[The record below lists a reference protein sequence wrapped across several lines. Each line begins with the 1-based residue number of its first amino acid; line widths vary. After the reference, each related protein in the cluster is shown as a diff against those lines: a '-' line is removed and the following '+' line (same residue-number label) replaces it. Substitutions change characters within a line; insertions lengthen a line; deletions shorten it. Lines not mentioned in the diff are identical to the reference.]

1 MKNLIL
7 IFLMLSLFSC
17 KTRNPVAKP
26 LKYVAV
32 SDKEVSDTKKNRAY
46 NLGKRLLES
55 CNTSRFKQFT
65 TTEATEKVISNA
77 TLDKIS
83 ETCRKINH
91 RNGKF
96 IDLKLIE
103 IGHDV
108 KNDDYFFRY
117 SIDYEKKY
125 FKRELRVTI
134 NSDDKVSAISTKEIP
149 KELK

>member
-7 IFLMLSLFSC
+7 MFLILVLFSC
-17 KTRNPVAKP
+17 KTKTPIAKP

-32 SDKEVSDTKKNRAY
+32 SEKEVSDTKKNRAY
-46 NLGKRLLES
+46 DLGKRLLES

-65 TTEATEKVISNA
+65 TAEATEKVISNA
-77 TLDKIS
+77 TLAKIS
-83 ETCRKINH
+83 ETCNKINH

-103 IGHDV
+103 IGHDT
-108 KNDDYFFRY
+108 KNNDYFFRY
-117 SIDYEKKY
+117 NIDYEKKY

-149 KELK
+149 KVIN